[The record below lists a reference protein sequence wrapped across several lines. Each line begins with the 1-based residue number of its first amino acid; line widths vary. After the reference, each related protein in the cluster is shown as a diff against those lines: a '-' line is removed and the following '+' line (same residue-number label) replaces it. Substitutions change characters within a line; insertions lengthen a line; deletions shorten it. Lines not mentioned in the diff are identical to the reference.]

1 MQATKY
7 PSTSQ
12 FRNVIRAVND
22 RLTYDGRD
30 ENGNIKRK
38 VASPD
43 QYLIP
48 YVGTVKIHGTNCR
61 VVFNS
66 EDEVVYQSKER
77 VLSLEED
84 NYGFM
89 AFMVEKDHKPL
100 LEQVKQICE
109 DRGIEF
115 KFPVEIAGEF
125 AGEGIQKDVAVSE
138 IMPFFTIF
146 RVAVGKE
153 NDHRKWLALDDILGI
168 GLPEQRIYNILTFGK
183 WELDIPF
190 NMPETVQSEIAQITE
205 GVEKECP
212 VGKYFGVTGVGE
224 GVVWTPKDRHLAH
237 VSALWF
243 KVQGQKHSVS
253 KVKTLA
259 AVDPVK
265 LQSIKDFVEYAVTE
279 NRLQQGLQEIG
290 LDIASLGAFIAWVN
304 RDINKEE
311 ADVLEANSL
320 SMKDVAK
327 FTTNKARSWYMEQL
341 NEVS

>member
-1 MQATKY
+1 MQVTKY

-12 FRNVIRAVND
+12 FRNVIRVIHD

-38 VASPD
+38 VVSPD

-77 VLSLEED
+77 ALSLEED
-84 NYGFM
+84 HYGFM
-89 AFMVEKDHKPL
+89 AFMVEKDHKL
-100 LEQVKQICE
+100 LLKQVKQLCE
-109 DRGIEF
+109 ERNIEF

-125 AGEGIQKDVAVSE
+125 AGKGINKGAAVSE

-146 RVAVGKE
+146 RISVGKE
-153 NDHRKWLALDDILGI
+153 NDHRNWLALDDILGV

-190 NMPETVQSEIAQITE
+190 NIPETVQSKIAQITE

-212 VGKYFGVTGVGE
+212 VGKYFGVSGVGE

-243 KVQGQKHSVS
+243 KVKGQKHSVS

-259 AVDPVK
+259 SVDPVK

-327 FTTNKARSWYMEQL
+327 FTTNKSRSWYMEQL

>member
-43 QYLIP
+43 QYLIS

-125 AGEGIQKDVAVSE
+125 SGKGIQKGGNHAFLYYFPCGS
-138 IMPFFTIF
+138 
-146 RVAVGKE
+146 
-153 NDHRKWLALDDILGI
+153 RKR
-168 GLPEQRIYNILTFGK
+168 E
-183 WELDIPF
+183 
-190 NMPETVQSEIAQITE
+190 
-205 GVEKECP
+205 
-212 VGKYFGVTGVGE
+212 
-224 GVVWTPKDRHLAH
+224 
-237 VSALWF
+237 
-243 KVQGQKHSVS
+243 
-253 KVKTLA
+253 
-259 AVDPVK
+259 
-265 LQSIKDFVEYAVTE
+265 
-279 NRLQQGLQEIG
+279 
-290 LDIASLGAFIAWVN
+290 
-304 RDINKEE
+304 
-311 ADVLEANSL
+311 
-320 SMKDVAK
+320 
-327 FTTNKARSWYMEQL
+327 
-341 NEVS
+341 